1 MTSDQAVVLGRA
13 EAWRDA
19 DPDPATRAE
28 LDALIA
34 AAEAGDD
41 HATGELADRFA
52 GRLHFGTAGL
62 RAELGAGSMRMNRL
76 VVRQAAAGLG
86 RWLGPGHT
94 VVIGYDARHLSDRFA
109 RDTARV
115 LAAAGLAPRLFAQT
129 CPTPT
134 LAFAVRHL
142 GADAG
147 VMCTASHNPSRDNGY
162 KVYLRDGAQIIPPAD
177 TEIAEA
183 IERAASG
190 GPIELVAED
199 DPGIEWLGPDV
210 LEAYLDQVQ
219 AATRATARP
228 GPAAGTGSDLR
239 IAYTPMHGVGGT
251 TALAALARAGFDRV
265 EVVADQFEPDP
276 DFPTL
281 PFPNP
286 EEPGAMDRVA
296 AVARA
301 GSADLV
307 LANDP
312 DADRLAVMVADPDT
326 SVWVALTG
334 DQIGALLADHIL
346 SVTEGGD
353 RLVVTTYVSSQLL
366 SRQAEAAGVHYA
378 EVATGFKWVV
388 RPGLDHPELRFVF
401 GYEEALGYSVDPGV
415 RDKDGISAAVCF
427 AQLVELARSEGATVW
442 DRLDALGR
450 RFGEHVTRATSWRAE
465 GVSGAARLADTMA
478 GLRRHPPEVLGGVA
492 VRAWRDL
499 AVPDDGRPP
508 ADALILALEDGSRV
522 CLRPSG
528 TEPKLKAY
536 VEVVEAVGVGRG
548 RGALGSPPWAG
559 TGGPGHQGASGGTV
573 GRTGL
578 EPALRPRSG
587 RPGPTRV
594 PAGPPNRNRFDRV
607 RDRSVRT

>member
-1 MTSDQAVVLGRA
+1 MTSDLAVVLGRA
-13 EAWRDA
+13 RAWRDQ
-19 DPDPATRAE
+19 DPDETTRAE
-28 LDALIA
+28 LDALLA
-34 AAEAGDD
+34 AAQAGDD
-41 HATGELADRFA
+41 SASAELTERFA

-62 RAELGAGSMRMNRL
+62 RAELGAGPLRMNRL

-86 RWLGPGHT
+86 RWLGPRRT

-109 RDTARV
+109 HDTARV
-115 LAAAGLAPRLFAQT
+115 LAAAGLAPRLFSQT

-142 GADAG
+142 RADAG

-162 KVYLRDGAQIIPPAD
+162 KVYLGDGAQIIPPTD
-177 TEIAEA
+177 TEIAAA
-183 IERAASG
+183 IDQVASE
-190 GPIELVAED
+190 GPIELAAEG

-210 LEAYLDQVQ
+210 LVAYLDHVQ
-219 AATRATARP
+219 AVTRATARP
-228 GPAAGTGSDLR
+228 GPATGAGSALR
-239 IAYTPMHGVGGT
+239 IAYTPMHGVGGA

-286 EEPGAMDRVA
+286 EEPGALDRVA

-312 DADRLAVMVADPDT
+312 DADRLAVMVAHPEG
-326 SVWVALTG
+326 SGWVALTG
-334 DQIGALLADHIL
+334 DQVGALLADHVL
-346 SVTEGGD
+346 SMTDGAD

-427 AQLVELARSEGATVW
+427 AQLVESARSEGATVW
-442 DRLDALGR
+442 DRLDGLGR
-450 RFGEHVTRATSWRAE
+450 RFGEHVTRATSWRVD
-465 GVSGAARLADTMA
+465 GVTGGARLADTMA
-478 GLRRHPPEVLGGVA
+478 GLRRHPPQALAGA
-492 VRAWRDL
+492 AARSWRDL
-499 AVPDDGRPP
+499 AVPDEGQVPT
-508 ADALILALEDGSRV
+508 DALILGLEDGTRV

-536 VEVVEAVGVGRG
+536 VEVVEPVDAGVDGARSARRRG
-548 RGALGSPPWAG
+548 RERADEVITALRVGPLAGLGSD
-559 TGGPGHQGASGGTV
+559 
-573 GRTGL
+573 
-578 EPALRPRSG
+578 PR
-587 RPGPTRV
+587 
-594 PAGPPNRNRFDRV
+594 
-607 RDRSVRT
+607 